1 MNSYLSDYNRKHFKR
16 NDLVQI
22 MPETSHF
29 HTEKMYLASGVNRDG
44 EMILVSRTSAST
56 IHISRDQLEH
66 YNASAT
72 GNEDLVA
79 SHALTFGDCVISN
92 ETGCGAPLVVAYYKD
107 TTQLY
112 AVFDATT
119 YQRSYKDEKS
129 LCHCL
134 GTETDRA
141 AEAFVSGSLSQ
152 FRIGDTVRVFN
163 RKGFHTGTFTIFK
176 LKRDKVVVSPDSG
189 GRPYAVK
196 PNRLRI
202 LKWGGGTVDLESFVI
217 Q

>member
-16 NDLVQI
+16 NDLVQL
-22 MPETSHF
+22 MYETSHF
-29 HTEKMYLASGVNRDG
+29 LAEKVYLASGVNRDG
-44 EMILVSRTSAST
+44 EIILVSRTSASK

-79 SHALTFGDCVISN
+79 PHALTFGDCVISN
-92 ETGCGAPLVVAYYKD
+92 ETDCGAPLVVAYYDEAMKV
-107 TTQLY
+107 Y
-112 AVFDATT
+112 AVFDSRT

-141 AEAFVSGSLSQ
+141 AETFVPGSPSQ
-152 FRIGDTVRVFN
+152 LRIGDTIRVSN
-163 RKGFHTGTFTIFK
+163 RKSFHAGTFTIFS
-176 LKRDKVVVSPDSG
+176 LKRDKFVVNPDSG
-189 GRPYAVK
+189 GRSYVVK
-196 PNRLRI
+196 LNRL
-202 LKWGGGTVDLESFVI
+202 
-217 Q
+217 